1 MRTLQAMTTHA
12 DVEPRPALRAE
23 LHRQIDTLIERGH
36 PGGAGLQPATFRERL
51 AGLGDVLDR
60 RGADETADYPFVL
73 VITSALVPAARA
85 IELVRRREK
94 SATCMLDDDDLARF
108 APIDTVELP
117 HGAAYLMFDVD
128 LGAGTRNVTPDAA
141 LEAIDAAGRSPLTI
155 DEGIALVT
163 QFPESV
169 AKNAGFSLAGSR
181 CGDRRVCALWIS
193 ENRPKL
199 GWCWAG
205 NPHTWLGTASCAA
218 RAGVPIP
225 GG

>member
-1 MRTLQAMTTHA
+1 MTTHA

-36 PGGAGLQPATFRERL
+36 PAAAGVQPIELRERL
-51 AGLGDVLDR
+51 VGLGDVLAR

-73 VITSALVPAARA
+73 VTTSALVPAARA
-85 IELVRRREK
+85 IELVERHDRT
-94 SATCMLDDDDLARF
+94 ATCMLDDEDLARF
-108 APIDTVELP
+108 EPIDTVELP
-117 HGAAYLMFDVD
+117 HGAGYLMFDVD
-128 LGAGTRNVTPDAA
+128 LGAASRNVTPDDA
-141 LEAIDAAGRSPLTI
+141 LATIEAGDRSPLTI
-155 DEGIALVT
+155 DEGIALLT
-163 QFPESV
+163 QFPEAV

-193 ENRPKL
+193 QNRPKL

-205 NPHTWLGTASCAA
+205 NPHTWLGTASCAG